1 MQQGIDHIRGSPY
14 HPQSQAAVEEFNKTI
29 QIFLYL
35 AKDMNED
42 NFDLAESVLE
52 FLLHYNSRVHTTTK
66 FTPYE
71 IMENRFDQNILKQV
85 RDNTLKS
92 RKDRKIKEFEEGQN
106 ISISSYVI
114 QPDANRKYQNYY
126 KPRYQKKG
134 EDKEFL
140 K

>member
-1 MQQGIDHIRGSPY
+1 
-14 HPQSQAAVEEFNKTI
+14 
-29 QIFLYL
+29 
-35 AKDMNED
+35 MNED
-42 NFDLAESVLE
+42 NFDLEESVLD

-71 IMENRFDQNILKQV
+71 IMENRFDQNILKQA

-92 RKDRKIKEFEEGQN
+92 RKDRKIKEFEEVQN
-106 ISISSYVI
+106 ILISNYVI
-114 QPDANRKYQNYY
+114 QPDVNRKYLNYH
-126 KPRYQKKG
+126 KPRYQKKE

>member
-1 MQQGIDHIRGSPY
+1 MQQGIDHVRGSPY
-14 HPQSQAAVEEFNKTI
+14 HPQSQGAVEAFNNTI
-29 QIFLYL
+29 QNFLYL

-42 NFDLAESVLE
+42 NFELVESVLD

-92 RKDRKIKEFEEGQN
+92 RKDRK
-106 ISISSYVI
+106 
-114 QPDANRKYQNYY
+114 
-126 KPRYQKKG
+126 
-134 EDKEFL
+134 
-140 K
+140 